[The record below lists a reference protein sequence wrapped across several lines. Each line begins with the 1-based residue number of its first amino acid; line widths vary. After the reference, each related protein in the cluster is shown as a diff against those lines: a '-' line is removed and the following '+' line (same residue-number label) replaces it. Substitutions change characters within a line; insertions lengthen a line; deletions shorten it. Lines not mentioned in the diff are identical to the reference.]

1 MNVRSGKMSFMN
13 GVDYN
18 SRLSVTGAGSD
29 TIAALTPPP
38 PPLQANDFPS

>member
-29 TIAALTPPP
+29 TIAALATS
-38 PPLQANDFPS
+38 LQFNHFPS

>member
-29 TIAALTPPP
+29 TIAAFAILFHF
-38 PPLQANDFPS
+38 NNFPS